1 MKVLIVFNH
10 PAPYKVAIFNELAK
24 YVDLTVIF
32 ERTKAK
38 DRPVEFY
45 SNNKY
50 GFKALF
56 ITKGYVGNEGNISSL
71 VKRYIK
77 HHFREYD
84 HIIMNGYSHLAE
96 IKAIHYMKKH
106 HIRFS
111 LMINGGI
118 IRDNESSFKKN
129 YKTKLISSADFY
141 LSPSKKSDE
150 YLIYYGAKKDRI
162 HSYPYSNLSI
172 NEFVDKPIDKGSLRE
187 KLNLPVEGKIFIN
200 ASQFIDRKNNMELLS
215 IFKDRKET
223 LLLIGEGDE
232 LKKYNDFIV
241 NNKIHNVIIL
251 PFKAKEDLFQYFRA
265 CDGFISLAK
274 EDIFGHTIIEALANG
289 LPVIASNKVNSALE
303 YIKDGYNGYIVDI
316 EDENTINKAIDE
328 IVNINALNCVKSVKN
343 NTFENCG
350 KVLFDILAEENQ

>member
-71 VKRYIK
+71 VKHYIK

-141 LSPSKKSDE
+141 ISPSKKSDE

-162 HSYPYSNLSI
+162 HNYPYSNLSI
-172 NEFVDKPIDKGSLRE
+172 NEFVDKPVDKGSLRE
-187 KLNLPVEGKIFIN
+187 KLNLPVEGKIFVN

-251 PFKAKEDLFQYFRA
+251 PFKAKEDLFEYFRA

-316 EDENTINKAIDE
+316 EDENAINKAIDE
-328 IVNINALNCVKSVKN
+328 IVNINAINCVKSVKN